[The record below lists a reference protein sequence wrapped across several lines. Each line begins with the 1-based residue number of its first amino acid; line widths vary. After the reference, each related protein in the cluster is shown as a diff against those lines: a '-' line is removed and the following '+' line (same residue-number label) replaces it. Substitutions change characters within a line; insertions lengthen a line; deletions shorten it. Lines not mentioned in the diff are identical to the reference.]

1 MWNPTIVTDLFPGD
15 QRASL
20 LETCDYLYKF
30 RGSYD
35 PGFGRITS
43 GDDLLVPYLHS
54 ATLVARDVF
63 GEPDLLPTYALW
75 AKYDVPQSNLGKH
88 KDDNACTYTLD
99 YCVRQREPWDV
110 YVEGVPYTLQEGEAL
125 AFLGE
130 DQEHWRPDFTK
141 GNVVE
146 MIFFHFVKPDH
157 WYFNADAERPDRFAD
172 FASKPIPNL

>member
-1 MWNPTIVTDLFPGD
+1 MWQPTIATDLFKGVE
-15 QRASL
+15 RETL
-20 LETCDYLYKF
+20 LQTCDYLYKF
-30 RGSYD
+30 KGSYD

-43 GDDLLVPYLHS
+43 GDDRLLPYLHS
-54 ATLVARDVF
+54 ATFVARDVF
-63 GEPDLLPTYALW
+63 GEPDLFPTYALW
-75 AKYDVPQSNLGKH
+75 SKYDVPQSNLHKH

-99 YCVRQREPWDV
+99 YCVRQREPWDL

-141 GNVVE
+141 GNAVE

-157 WYFNADAERPDRFAD
+157 WYFNADAVRPEKFAD
-172 FASKPIPNL
+172 HVAEPLPEL